1 MNRTKRIKNQKKLPE
16 QFPAKP
22 FIQHLDELRTRFFIA
37 LIVTFIFSSI
47 GYAFHERLLTLLIKP
62 LGQPIYYTNPGGGF
76 DLVFKISLLFGLLFA
91 MPFVIYQLLAFI
103 KPAIPYISLKK
114 TLLIIVFS
122 WLMMGLGVVVAYFL
136 SLPAALYFLSSF
148 GSPEVK
154 SLISSREYLSFVL
167 LYLFAFGLIFQLP
180 LCLLFINSLKRLKV
194 RQLFSYLRF
203 IILGSFI
210 FAAII
215 TPTPDLFNQLLMALP
230 IILLYLFSGI
240 FIGIINAKKH

>member
-22 FIQHLDELRTRFFIA
+22 FIQHLDELRNRFFIVF
-37 LIVTFIFSSI
+37 IVVLAFSGV
-47 GYAFHERLLTLLIKP
+47 GYLFHERLLTFLVKP
-62 LGQPIYYTNPGGGF
+62 LGQPIYYTSPGGGF
-76 DLVFKISLLFGLLFA
+76 DLVFKTSILFGLLFT
-91 MPFVIYQLLAFI
+91 MPFVVYQVLAFI
-103 KPAIPYISLKK
+103 KPAMPHISLRK
-114 TLLIIVFS
+114 TFLIVVFS
-122 WLMMGLGVVVAYFL
+122 WILMNLGVALAYFL

-148 GSPEVK
+148 GSPDVK
-154 SLISSREYLSFVL
+154 SLISSKEYLSFVL

-194 RQLFSYLRF
+194 RQLLSYLRF

-230 IILLYLFSGI
+230 IILLYLFSSI
-240 FIGIINAKKH
+240 FIGIVNAKKH